1 MVNETFQNGSRG
13 CIAMYPLPATTD
25 EEAEARKLMQ
35 TVRDVNQHLRI
46 RCKRYPEDEK
56 CPLYRWDARD
66 PWTIFELGFK
76 PRLQKSLNSH
86 VYLNIEDFICKS
98 GPIFRGRR
106 PYGVVSTTE
115 DGDYVPSPGS
125 CKAVYQYTIYAP
137 GGIDVLK
144 TFGSKG
150 SRHPYISNQ
159 KEITF
164 VGGIDPVYI
173 KSAQLYLLR

>member
-46 RCKRYPEDEK
+46 RCRRYPEDEK
-56 CPLYRWDARD
+56 CPLYRWGARD

-98 GPIFRGRR
+98 GLIFRGRC

-115 DGDYVPSPGS
+115 DGDYAFAWLVQSGLS
-125 CKAVYQYTIYAP
+125 VYHLCTRWYRCVK
-137 GGIDVLK
+137 D
-144 TFGSKG
+144 FW
-150 SRHPYISNQ
+150 
-159 KEITF
+159 
-164 VGGIDPVYI
+164 I
-173 KSAQLYLLR
+173 KR